1 MKSLLAI
8 TLSLLL
14 ILQSFQQVSS
24 ANIPD
29 VWERSNEAI
38 EGNETQPSSL
48 ETTDPPMGE
57 SMEDTVS
64 TEDTQPDPSSSE
76 NENQRLDPFLS
87 GGESPENSSW
97 ITPLDQNL
105 EQSSNETEEGSS
117 EDLFFTPPPPL
128 ITFNSSTVMS
138 KTTAE
143 SNETLN
149 ANTSA
154 PNSTTITPKPENT
167 TTESNFEESGSGNL
181 TTNSTTKSPA
191 TTTEEVSIQNKT
203 TEGPTAAPT
212 EAPTDISEN
221 ATTPVLDSKDL
232 EANLTI
238 DTRESSEAG
247 SSSDTV
253 TEVAKNK
260 NGQAWAV
267 VLILGVIVGIIAL
280 GAFIFLNRRNRRDFS
295 HSKLVEETS
304 PDPVLRLDNSEPLD
318 LKYDGFGYYN
328 PGLQG
333 DNIQMTNL
341 PQGRSK

>member
-14 ILQSFQQVSS
+14 ILQSFQQVSG
-24 ANIPD
+24 AIPKE
-29 VWERSNEAI
+29 WERSNEAI
-38 EGNETQPSSL
+38 EDNETQPSSL
-48 ETTDPPMGE
+48 ETTDQPMGG
-57 SMEDTVS
+57 SMEDTIS
-64 TEDTQPDPSSSE
+64 IEDTQPFPSSSE
-76 NENQRLDPFLS
+76 NEDQPIDQFLS
-87 GGESPENSSW
+87 GGESQEQNS
-97 ITPLDQNL
+97 TQLDQNL
-105 EQSSNETEEGSS
+105 DQSSNETEEGSS
-117 EDLFFTPPPPL
+117 EGLVFTPPPSL
-128 ITFNSSTVMS
+128 IPFNSSTEMS
-138 KTTAE
+138 NTTAE

-154 PNSTTITPKPENT
+154 PNSTNITPKPENI
-167 TTESNFEESGSGNL
+167 TTESNFEKSGSENL
-181 TTNSTTKSPA
+181 TTNSTTESPA

-203 TEGPTAAPT
+203 TESPT
-212 EAPTDISEN
+212 EAPTEVPEN
-221 ATTPVLDSKDL
+221 ATTPVLDNKNI

-238 DTRESSEAG
+238 DTRESSERG

-253 TEVAKNK
+253 TEVSKNK

-267 VLILGVIVGIIAL
+267 VLILGVIVGVIAL
-280 GAFIFLNRRNRRDFS
+280 GAFIFLNRKNRRDFS

-333 DNIQMTNL
+333 DNIQMTNF